1 MAKIDGFFRLMVSEG
16 GSDLHLAA
24 GNKPMIRVSG
34 DLRQI
39 EYHELAQDELQTL
52 LYEICPE
59 DKQKHFEETGD
70 LDFSYE
76 IPGVARFRANFFQQ
90 KWGMAGVFRQI
101 PSEILTADQLGL
113 PPICLRLS
121 MLKKGMVL
129 VTGPTGSGKST
140 TLAAMLDYAN
150 KNRTD
155 HILTLEDPIEFVH
168 TSKSSLVNHREIGY
182 HTRSFSSALRGAL
195 REDPDII
202 LVGEMRDLETIELAI
217 EAAATGHLVFGTL
230 HTMSAMKTVDRIV
243 EVFPSNQQER
253 IRVTLGDALK
263 GVIAQNLF
271 KRIDKPGR
279 CAALEILVVNNAA
292 ASVIRQGKTH
302 QLLSV
307 MQTGKKSG
315 MQTLDDAIQGLL
327 DKGWISV
334 EEAFEKAIN
343 KERFLPMLKEPPDEL
358 AMSS

>member
-16 GSDLHLAA
+16 GSDLHLAT
-24 GNKPMIRVSG
+24 GNKPLIRVSG
-34 DLRQI
+34 DLRTI
-39 EYHELAQDELQTL
+39 EYHKLTQEELQTM

-59 DKQKHFEETGD
+59 DKQKLFEENGD
-70 LDFSYE
+70 LDFAYE
-76 IPGVARFRANFFQQ
+76 IPGIARFRANFFNQ
-90 KWGMAGVFRQI
+90 KWGIAAVFRQI
-101 PSEILTADQLGL
+101 PSEILTAEQLGL
-113 PPICLRLS
+113 PEICLKFS
-121 MLKKGMVL
+121 MLNKGMVL

-168 TSKSSLVNHREIGY
+168 TSKSCLVNHREIGA
-182 HTRSFSSALRGAL
+182 HTKSFSAALRGAL

-243 EVFPSNQQER
+243 EVFPSSQQER
-253 IRVTLGDALK
+253 IRVTLADALK
-263 GVIAQNLF
+263 GVVAQNLF

-279 CAALEILVVNNAA
+279 CAALEILVVTSAA
-292 ASVIRQGKTH
+292 ASVIRLNKTH
-302 QLLSV
+302 QLLSI
-307 MQTGKKSG
+307 MQTNKKAG
-315 MQTLDDAIQGLL
+315 MVTLDDAIDGLL
-327 DKGWISV
+327 KKGWISV
-334 EEAFEKAIN
+334 EDAFDKCIN
-343 KERFLPMLKEPPDEL
+343 KERFAPLLKEPPDEL
-358 AMSS
+358 SM

>member
-16 GSDLHLAA
+16 GSDLHLAT
-24 GNKPMIRVSG
+24 GNKPLIRVSG
-34 DLRQI
+34 DLRTI
-39 EYHELAQDELQTL
+39 EYHKLTQEELQTM

-59 DKQKHFEETGD
+59 DKQKLFEENGD
-70 LDFSYE
+70 LDFAYE
-76 IPGVARFRANFFQQ
+76 IPGVARFRANFFNQ
-90 KWGMAGVFRQI
+90 KWGIAAVFRQI
-101 PSEILTADQLGL
+101 PSEILTAEQLGL
-113 PPICLRLS
+113 PDICLKFS
-121 MLKKGMVL
+121 MLNKGMVL

-168 TSKSSLVNHREIGY
+168 TSKSCLVNHREIGA
-182 HTRSFSSALRGAL
+182 HTKSFSAALRGAL

-243 EVFPSNQQER
+243 EVFPSSQQER
-253 IRVTLGDALK
+253 IRVTLADALK
-263 GVIAQNLF
+263 GVVAQNLF

-279 CAALEILVVNNAA
+279 CAALEILVVTSAA
-292 ASVIRQGKTH
+292 ASVIRLNKTH
-302 QLLSV
+302 QLLSI
-307 MQTGKKSG
+307 MQTNKKAG
-315 MQTLDDAIQGLL
+315 MVTLDDAIDGLL
-327 DKGWISV
+327 KKGWISV
-334 EEAFEKAIN
+334 EDAFDKCIN
-343 KERFLPMLKEPPDEL
+343 KERFAPLLKEPPDEL
-358 AMSS
+358 SM

>member
-16 GSDLHLAA
+16 GSDLHLST
-24 GNKPMIRVSG
+24 GNKPLIRVSG
-34 DLRQI
+34 DLRTI
-39 EYHELAQDELQTL
+39 EYHELGNEELLTL

-70 LDFSYE
+70 LDFAYE
-76 IPGVARFRANFFQQ
+76 IPGVARFRANFLQQ
-90 KWGMAGVFRQI
+90 KWGVAGVFRQI
-101 PSEILTADQLGL
+101 PSEILTAEQLGL
-113 PPICLRLS
+113 PPVCYKMA

-150 KNRTD
+150 KNRSD

-168 TSKSSLVNHREIGY
+168 RSKSCLVNHREIGT
-182 HTRSFSSALRGAL
+182 HSKSFAAALKGAL
-195 REDPDII
+195 RQDPDII

-243 EVFPSNQQER
+243 EVFPANQQER
-253 IRVTLGDALK
+253 IRVTLADALK

-271 KRIDKPGR
+271 KRIDKGGR
-279 CAALEILVVNNAA
+279 CAALEILVVNSAA
-292 ASVIRQGKTH
+292 ASVIRLNKTH
-302 QLLSV
+302 QLLSI
-307 MQTGKKSG
+307 MQTSKKSG
-315 MQTLDDAIQGLL
+315 MVTLDDAIDDILK
-327 DKGWISV
+327 KGWISV
-334 EEAFEKAIN
+334 EDAFEKCIN
-343 KERFLPMLKEPPDEL
+343 KERFAPLLKEPPDEL
-358 AMSS
+358 SM